1 MTRKSNADQAGTAP
15 VAAQFDSDFPEVN
28 GGSLAGDTPKSDRKT
43 FQNTVY
49 PNDSVT
55 TCSGFINE
63 IRAHDKGDDVL
74 YFVRAG
80 LIQGSRQKESG
91 DWEGDITNCDLLVG
105 STLKKWAESMLQ
117 YDAPFVGIRV
127 RFVVRNLKFTPGLY
141 EGKPVLNS
149 RGILETIT
157 LGQLDQ

>member
-1 MTRKSNADQAGTAP
+1 MNDMNKPQVEDYGIFPKVGVLPDLNDYQSQNSDHKSNHKG
-15 VAAQFDSDFPEVN
+15 
-28 GGSLAGDTPKSDRKT
+28 
-43 FQNTVY
+43 FQNTVF

-63 IRAHDKGDDVL
+63 IRSHQKGDEML

-80 LIQGSRQKESG
+80 LIQGSRKNDRG

-105 STLKKWAESMLQ
+105 STLKKWAGVMMQ
-117 YDAPFVGIRV
+117 FKDPFAGIRV
-127 RFVVRNLKFTPGLY
+127 TFVIRNLKFMPGLH

-149 RGILETIT
+149 RGVLEVINI
-157 LGQLDQ
+157 GHLD